1 VLHERRSG
9 FDRRQPQGQSPAVAA
24 ATRLLTY
31 LRGHAGALVI
41 VLVVANL
48 LSLVD
53 LVFTLRVLQ
62 LGGREANPLMRY
74 VFDAGPAE
82 AVMLKIA
89 LIAAVSVIIWRLRRY
104 RLSLLSALLAV
115 TVYGSI
121 VLYEFIAFARLM

>member
-1 VLHERRSG
+1 MLHERRSG
-9 FDRRQPQGQSPAVAA
+9 FDRRQPQGQPPAVAA

-53 LVFTLRVLQ
+53 LAFTLRVLQ

-82 AVMLKIA
+82 AAMLKIA
-89 LIAAVSVIIWRLRRY
+89 LIAAVSVTIWHLRRY
-104 RLSLLSALLAV
+104 RLSLLAALLAV